1 MQQLVLGML
10 LDDGGRGLARALAGL
25 TTVLVLALFVVILVP
40 IAVVADMGFAPLART
55 PGAEA
60 VGVPVAVL
68 IALHR
73 MEIDNGVD
81 AVPGADLDHPV
92 RLDTGASLFLD
103 HTDPAVASSLGT
115 MRIHD

>member
-40 IAVVADMGFAPLART
+40 IAVVADMGFTPLARA

-60 VGVPVAVL
+60 VGVPVAV
-68 IALHR
+68 APT
-73 MEIDNGVD
+73 
-81 AVPGADLDHPV
+81 A
-92 RLDTGASLFLD
+92 TGGPAPQSLRARRVIQKSFWSGQAK
-103 HTDPAVASSLGT
+103 HIRA
-115 MRIHD
+115 RFR